1 MDIASLPVTSLK
13 GVGPKL
19 ADKLKRLGLQ
29 TVQDVL
35 FHLPL
40 RYQDRTRLLRIGGL
54 RPGMEA
60 AVEGEIE
67 LADVVY
73 RGRRSLICRVSDGS
87 GHLHLRFFYFNA
99 IQQQNLARGRRLRL
113 FGEVRFGPVGLEM
126 IHPEYEFI
134 DGAQAPPAEENLTP
148 VYPATTGV
156 HQLSL
161 RKLARQV
168 LEKHLEKIHEW
179 LPPAVLQELQLPTLT
194 EALALVHR
202 PPPHTPVE
210 LLAEGKHPAV
220 LRLSFEELLAHHL
233 SLRRLR
239 ARVQTEQAP
248 PVAGTGELMQRLLAR
263 LPFQLTRAQ
272 QRVLGEILH
281 DLQQSHPMQRLV
293 QGDVGSGKTIVAACA
308 GLGAIE
314 SGLQAAVMAP
324 TELLADQHLR
334 NFSGWLEPLG
344 LTVVGLS
351 GKLNGRARQD
361 ALEKIGSGRADI
373 IIGTQALF
381 QEGVEFADLG
391 LIVVDE
397 QHRFGV
403 HQRLALREKG
413 RVGARRPHQL
423 IMTATP
429 IPRTLAQSLYAD
441 LDVSVIDELPPGRK
455 PIETVAIPAARRADV
470 VSRIRDACT
479 AGRQAYWV
487 CPLIEE
493 SDNFVG
499 NEIGR
504 TSVRPAGARARDGAR
519 QTLELETATDTAQ
532 ALREALPD
540 LSIALIHGRMKP
552 LEKEKIMAAF
562 KRGEV
567 HLLVATT
574 VIEVGVD
581 VPNASLMVI
590 ENAER
595 LGLSQLHQLRGR
607 VGRGAAESHCVLLYQ
622 PPLSEM
628 ARARLAALR
637 ETSDG
642 FEIARRDLEMRGP
655 GEMLGTR
662 QAGMPQFH
670 IADLLRD
677 RALLA
682 RVQSVAELV
691 LKEYPE
697 RVEPIVRRWLGRAEE
712 YGNV

>member
-1 MDIASLPVTSLK
+1 MDIASLPVTALK

-19 ADKLKRLGLQ
+19 ADKLKRLGLHS
-29 TVQDVL
+29 VQDVL

-40 RYQDRTRLLRIGGL
+40 RYQDRTRVLPIGSL

-60 AVEGEIE
+60 VVEGEIE

-73 RGRRSLICRVSDGS
+73 RGRRSLICRVSDGT

-99 IQQQNLARGRRLRL
+99 AQQANLTRGRRLRL
-113 FGEVRFGPVGLEM
+113 FGEVRFGPAGLEM
-126 IHPEYEFI
+126 IHPEYEFT
-134 DGAQAPPAEENLTP
+134 DGAQAAKAEENLTP

-161 RKLARQV
+161 RKLARRA
-168 LEKHLEKIHEW
+168 LENHLDKIEEW
-179 LPPAVLQELQLPTLT
+179 LPPGVLQELRLPTLT
-194 EALALVHR
+194 EALSLVHQ

-210 LLAEGKHPAV
+210 LLAQGKHPAV
-220 LRLSFEELLAHHL
+220 VRLAFEELLAHHL
-233 SLRRLR
+233 RLKRLR
-239 ARVQTEQAP
+239 TRVQTENAP
-248 PVAGTGELMQRLLAR
+248 AVTGEGRLMSQLLAQ

-272 QRVLGEILH
+272 TRVLDEIQH
-281 DLQQSHPMQRLV
+281 DLRQGHPMQRLV

-308 GLGAIE
+308 SLGVIE
-314 SGLQAAVMAP
+314 SGLQVAVMAP

-344 LTVVGLS
+344 VSVIGLS
-351 GKLNGRARQD
+351 GKLNGRARQG
-361 ALEKIGSGRADI
+361 ALEKIGSGKAAI
-373 IIGTQALF
+373 AVGTQALF

-413 RVGARRPHQL
+413 RRGDRRPHQL

-455 PIETVAIPAARRADV
+455 PVETVAIPAARRAEI

-493 SDNFVG
+493 S
-499 NEIGR
+499 E
-504 TSVRPAGARARDGAR
+504 
-519 QTLELETATDTAQ
+519 TLELETATDTAQ
-532 ALREALPD
+532 ALHEALPE
-540 LSIALIHGRMKP
+540 LRIALIHGRMKP
-552 LEKEKIMAAF
+552 AEKEKIMAAF
-562 KRGEV
+562 KRGDI

-581 VPNASLMVI
+581 VPNASLMII

-607 VGRGAAESHCVLLYQ
+607 IGRGSAESHCVLLYQ

-677 RALLA
+677 RALLP
-682 RVQSVAELV
+682 RVQLVAELL
-691 LKEYPE
+691 LKEHAD
-697 RVEPIVRRWLGRAEE
+697 RVDPIVRRWLGGAET
-712 YGNV
+712 YGHV

>member
-1 MDIASLPVTSLK
+1 MDIASLPVTRLK

-19 ADKLKRLGLQ
+19 AEKLKRLGLH

-40 RYQDRTRLLRIGGL
+40 RYQDRTRVLPMGGL

-60 AVEGEIE
+60 VVEGEIE
-67 LADVVY
+67 LADVVF
-73 RGRRSLICRVSDGS
+73 RGRRSLICRVSDGT
-87 GHLHLRFFYFNA
+87 GHLHLRFFYFSA
-99 IQQQNLARGRRLRL
+99 AQQANLTRGRRLRL
-113 FGEVRFGPVGLEM
+113 FGEVRFGPAGLEM
-126 IHPEYEFI
+126 VHPEYEFI
-134 DGAQAPPAEENLTP
+134 DGVYAAKAEKNLTP

-161 RKLARQV
+161 RKLARQA
-168 LEKHLEKIHEW
+168 LEKYLEKIEER
-179 LPPAVLQELQLPTLT
+179 LPPAVLQELRLPTLI
-194 EALALVHR
+194 EALALVHQ

-220 LRLSFEELLAHHL
+220 MRLSFEELLAHHL
-233 SLRRLR
+233 SLKRLR
-239 ARVQTEQAP
+239 ARVQTESAP
-248 PVAGTGELMQRLLAR
+248 AITGAGKLIPQLLAR

-272 QRVLGEILH
+272 QRVLDEILT
-281 DLQQSHPMQRLV
+281 DLRKAHPMQRLV

-308 GLGAIE
+308 SLAAIE
-314 SGLQAAVMAP
+314 SGLQVAVMAP

-344 LTVVGLS
+344 VSVVGLS
-351 GKLNGRARQD
+351 GKLNGRARQG
-361 ALEKIGSGRADI
+361 ALEKIGSGTAAVAV
-373 IIGTQALF
+373 GTQALF
-381 QEGVEFADLG
+381 QEDVEFADLG
-391 LIVVDE
+391 LIIVDE

-413 RVGARRPHQL
+413 RRGDRRPHQL

-455 PIETVAIPAARRADV
+455 PVETVAIPAARRADV
-470 VSRIRDACT
+470 VSRIHDACT

-493 SDNFVG
+493 S
-499 NEIGR
+499 E
-504 TSVRPAGARARDGAR
+504 
-519 QTLELETATDTAQ
+519 TLELETATDTAQ
-532 ALREALPD
+532 ALHEALPE
-540 LSIALIHGRMKP
+540 LKVALIHGRMKP
-552 LEKEKIMAAF
+552 PEKEKIMAAF
-562 KRGEV
+562 KRGDIN
-567 HLLVATT
+567 LLVATT

-607 VGRGAAESHCVLLYQ
+607 IGRGQAESHCVLLYQ
-622 PPLSEM
+622 APLSEM

-655 GEMLGTR
+655 GEVLGTR

-677 RALLA
+677 HALLP
-682 RVQSVAELV
+682 RVQQLADLL

-697 RVEPIVRRWLGRAEE
+697 SVDPIVRRWLSGAET

>member
-1 MDIASLPVTSLK
+1 MDISTLPVTVLK

-19 ADKLKRLGLQ
+19 ADKLKRLGLH

-40 RYQDRTRLLRIGGL
+40 RYQDRTRLLPLGSL

-60 AVEGEIE
+60 AAVGEIE

-73 RGRRSLICRVSDGS
+73 RGRRSLILRVSDGT

-99 IQQQNLARGRRLRL
+99 AQQANLTRGRRLRL
-113 FGEVRFGPVGLEM
+113 FGEVRFGPAGLEM
-126 IHPEYEFI
+126 IHPEYEFT
-134 DGAQAPPAEENLTP
+134 DGAQTAKAEENLTP

-161 RKLARQV
+161 RKLARQA
-168 LEKHLEKIHEW
+168 LERHLDKIEEW
-179 LPPAVLQELQLPTLT
+179 LPPAVLRELQLPTLT
-194 EALALVHR
+194 EALALVHQ
-202 PPPHTPVE
+202 PPPHTPVA
-210 LLAEGKHPAV
+210 LLAEGTHPAV
-220 LRLSFEELLAHHL
+220 RRLSFEELLAHHL
-233 SLRRLR
+233 SLKRLR

-248 PVAGTGELMQRLLAR
+248 PLAGTGGLMKQLLAQ

-272 QRVLGEILH
+272 QRVLDEIRH
-281 DLQQSHPMQRLV
+281 DLQQRHPMQRLV

-308 GLGAIE
+308 CLCAIE

-334 NFSGWLEPLG
+334 NFSAWLEPLG
-344 LTVVGLS
+344 ISVVGLS
-351 GKLNGRARQD
+351 GKLNGRARQG
-361 ALEKIGSGRADI
+361 ALEKIGSGQAAI
-373 IIGTQALF
+373 AVGTQALF

-413 RVGARRPHQL
+413 RRGERRPHQL

-455 PIETVAIPAARRADV
+455 PVETVAIPAARRADV
-470 VSRIRDACT
+470 VSRIREACT

-487 CPLIEE
+487 CPLVEE
-493 SDNFVG
+493 S
-499 NEIGR
+499 E
-504 TSVRPAGARARDGAR
+504 
-519 QTLELETATDTAQ
+519 TLELETATDTAE

-540 LSIALIHGRMKP
+540 LHIALIHGRMKP
-552 LEKEKIMAAF
+552 LEKEKIMASF
-562 KRGEV
+562 KRGDV

-581 VPNASLMVI
+581 VPNASLLVI

-607 VGRGAAESHCVLLYQ
+607 VGRGGAASHCVLLYQ

-628 ARARLAALR
+628 ARARLAVLR

-642 FEIARRDLEMRGP
+642 FEIARRDLELRGP
-655 GEMLGTR
+655 GELLGTR

-677 RALLA
+677 RVLLPS
-682 RVQSVAELV
+682 VQRVAEL
-691 LKEYPE
+691 LLRDYP
-697 RVEPIVRRWLGRAEE
+697 RHVGPIVRRWLGASEQLA
-712 YGNV
+712 GV

>member
-1 MDIASLPVTSLK
+1 
-13 GVGPKL
+13 
-19 ADKLKRLGLQ
+19 
-29 TVQDVL
+29 
-35 FHLPL
+35 
-40 RYQDRTRLLRIGGL
+40 
-54 RPGMEA
+54 
-60 AVEGEIE
+60 
-67 LADVVY
+67 
-73 RGRRSLICRVSDGS
+73 
-87 GHLHLRFFYFNA
+87 
-99 IQQQNLARGRRLRL
+99 
-113 FGEVRFGPVGLEM
+113 
-126 IHPEYEFI
+126 
-134 DGAQAPPAEENLTP
+134 
-148 VYPATTGV
+148 
-156 HQLSL
+156 
-161 RKLARQV
+161 
-168 LEKHLEKIHEW
+168 
-179 LPPAVLQELQLPTLT
+179 
-194 EALALVHR
+194 
-202 PPPHTPVE
+202 VE

-248 PVAGTGELMQRLLAR
+248 PVAGTGELMQGLLAR

-308 GLGAIE
+308 GLGVVE
-314 SGLQAAVMAP
+314 SGLQVAVMAP

-351 GKLNGRARQD
+351 GKLNSRARQD

-373 IIGTQALF
+373 IVGTQALF

-413 RVGARRPHQL
+413 RVGLRRPHQL

-455 PIETVAIPAARRADV
+455 PIETVALPSARRADV

-493 SDNFVG
+493 S
-499 NEIGR
+499 E
-504 TSVRPAGARARDGAR
+504 
-519 QTLELETATDTAQ
+519 TLELETATDTAQ

-607 VGRGAAESHCVLLYQ
+607 VGRGSAESHCVLLYQ

-682 RVQSVAELV
+682 RVQSVAEQV
-691 LKEYPE
+691 LSEYPE
-697 RVEPIVRRWLGRAEE
+697 RVDPIVRRWLGRAED
-712 YGNV
+712 YGRV

>member
-1 MDIASLPVTSLK
+1 MDIASLSVTALK

-19 ADKLKRLGLQ
+19 AEKLKRLGLH

-40 RYQDRTRLLRIGGL
+40 RYQDRTRVLPMGGL

-60 AVEGEIE
+60 VVEGEIE
-67 LADVVY
+67 LADVVF
-73 RGRRSLICRVSDGS
+73 RGRRSLICRVSDGT
-87 GHLHLRFFYFNA
+87 GHLHLRFFYFSA
-99 IQQQNLARGRRLRL
+99 AQQANLTRGRRLRL
-113 FGEVRFGPVGLEM
+113 FGEVRFGPAGLEM
-126 IHPEYEFI
+126 VHPEYEFI
-134 DGAQAPPAEENLTP
+134 DGVYAAKVEENLTP

-161 RKLARQV
+161 RKLARQA
-168 LEKHLEKIHEW
+168 LEKYLDKIEER
-179 LPPAVLQELQLPTLT
+179 LPPAVLQELRLPTLT
-194 EALALVHR
+194 EALALVHQ

-210 LLAEGKHPAV
+210 LLAQGKHPAV
-220 LRLSFEELLAHHL
+220 LRLAFEELLAHHL
-233 SLRRLR
+233 SLKRLR
-239 ARVQTEQAP
+239 ARVQTESAP
-248 PVAGTGELMQRLLAR
+248 AMSGAGKLMPQLLAR

-272 QRVLGEILH
+272 QRVLDEILT
-281 DLQQSHPMQRLV
+281 DLRNAHPMQRLV
-293 QGDVGSGKTIVAACA
+293 QGDVGSGKTVVAACA
-308 GLGAIE
+308 SLAAIE
-314 SGLQAAVMAP
+314 SGLQVAVMAP

-334 NFSGWLEPLG
+334 NFSAWLEPLG
-344 LTVVGLS
+344 VSVVGLS
-351 GKLNGRARQD
+351 GKLNGRARQG
-361 ALEKIGSGRADI
+361 ALEKIGSGQAAI
-373 IIGTQALF
+373 AVGTQALF
-381 QEGVEFADLG
+381 QEDVEFADLG
-391 LIVVDE
+391 LIIVDE

-413 RVGARRPHQL
+413 RRGDRRPHQL

-455 PIETVAIPAARRADV
+455 PVETVALPAARRADV
-470 VSRIRDACT
+470 VSRIHDACN

-493 SDNFVG
+493 S
-499 NEIGR
+499 E
-504 TSVRPAGARARDGAR
+504 
-519 QTLELETATDTAQ
+519 TLELETATDTAQ
-532 ALREALPD
+532 ALHEALPE
-540 LSIALIHGRMKP
+540 LKVALIHGRMKP

-562 KRGEV
+562 KRGDIN
-567 HLLVATT
+567 LLVATT

-581 VPNASLMVI
+581 VPNASLMII

-607 VGRGAAESHCVLLYQ
+607 IGRGQAESHCVLLYQ
-622 PPLSEM
+622 APLSEM
-628 ARARLAALR
+628 ARARLAAVR

-655 GEMLGTR
+655 GEVLGTR

-677 RALLA
+677 RALLP
-682 RVQSVAELV
+682 RVQQLADLL
-691 LKEYPE
+691 LKEYPGS
-697 RVEPIVRRWLGRAEE
+697 VDPIVRRWLSGAET

>member
-1 MDIASLPVTSLK
+1 MDISTLPVTTLK

-19 ADKLKRLGLQ
+19 AEKLKRLGLH

-40 RYQDRTRLLRIGGL
+40 RYQDRTRVLPMGSL

-60 AVEGEIE
+60 VVEGEIE
-67 LADVVY
+67 LADVVF
-73 RGRRSLICRVSDGS
+73 RGRRSLICRVSDGT
-87 GHLHLRFFYFNA
+87 GHLHLRFFYFSA
-99 IQQQNLARGRRLRL
+99 AQQANLTRGRRLRL
-113 FGEVRFGPVGLEM
+113 FGEVRFGPAGLEM
-126 IHPEYEFI
+126 IHPEYEFT
-134 DGAQAPPAEENLTP
+134 DGAQPARAEENLTP

-161 RKLARQV
+161 RKLARQA
-168 LEKHLEKIHEW
+168 LEKYLEKIEEL
-179 LPPAVLQELQLPTLT
+179 LPPAVLQELRLPTLT
-194 EALALVHR
+194 EALALVHQ

-210 LLAEGKHPAV
+210 LLAQGKHPAV
-220 LRLSFEELLAHHL
+220 LRLAFEELLAHHL
-233 SLRRLR
+233 SLKRLR
-239 ARVQTEQAP
+239 TRVQTESAP
-248 PVAGTGELMQRLLAR
+248 AMSGAGKLMQQLLAQ

-272 QRVLGEILH
+272 QRVLDEILT
-281 DLQQSHPMQRLV
+281 DLRKTHPMQRLV

-308 GLGAIE
+308 SLGAIE
-314 SGLQAAVMAP
+314 SGLQVAVMAP

-344 LTVVGLS
+344 VSVVGLS
-351 GKLNGRARQD
+351 GKLNGRARQG
-361 ALEKIGSGRADI
+361 ALEKIGSGQAAI
-373 IIGTQALF
+373 AVGTQALF
-381 QEGVEFADLG
+381 QEDVEFADLG
-391 LIVVDE
+391 LIIVDE

-413 RVGARRPHQL
+413 RRGDRRPHQL

-455 PIETVAIPAARRADV
+455 PVETVAIPAARRADV
-470 VSRIRDACT
+470 VSRIHDACT

-493 SDNFVG
+493 S
-499 NEIGR
+499 E
-504 TSVRPAGARARDGAR
+504 
-519 QTLELETATDTAQ
+519 TLELETATDTAQ
-532 ALREALPD
+532 ALHEALPE
-540 LSIALIHGRMKP
+540 LKVALIHGRMKP

-562 KRGEV
+562 KRGDIN
-567 HLLVATT
+567 LLVATT

-607 VGRGAAESHCVLLYQ
+607 IGRGQAESHCVLLYQ
-622 PPLSEM
+622 APLSEM

-655 GEMLGTR
+655 GEVLGTR

-677 RALLA
+677 HALLP
-682 RVQSVAELV
+682 RVQQWADLL
-691 LKEYPE
+691 LKEHPE
-697 RVEPIVRRWLGRAEE
+697 SVDPIVRRWISGAET

>member
-1 MDIASLPVTSLK
+1 MDIASLPITSLK

-19 ADKLKRLGLQ
+19 ADKLRRLNLY

-40 RYQDRTRLLRIGGL
+40 RYQDRTRLRPLGSL
-54 RPGMEA
+54 RPGMETA
-60 AVEGEIE
+60 AEGEIE

-73 RGRRSLICRVSDGS
+73 RGRRSLICRISDGT
-87 GHLHLRFFYFNA
+87 GHLHLRFFYFSA
-99 IQQQNLARGRRLRL
+99 AQQQNLARGRRLRL
-113 FGEVRFGPVGLEM
+113 FGEVRFGPAGLEM
-126 IHPEYEFI
+126 IHPEYEFT
-134 DGAQAPPAEENLTP
+134 DGAQAPQAEENLTP

-161 RKLARQV
+161 RKIARQA
-168 LEKHLEKIHEW
+168 LEMHLDKIQEW
-179 LPPAVLQELQLPTLT
+179 LPPAVLQELKLPTLT
-194 EALALVHR
+194 EALALVHQ
-202 PPPHTPVE
+202 PPPRTPVE
-210 LLAEGKHPAV
+210 LLADGKHPAV
-220 LRLSFEELLAHHL
+220 VRLSFEELLAHHL
-233 SLRRLR
+233 SLKQLR

-248 PVAGTGELMQRLLAR
+248 AITGTGKLINRLLAG
-263 LPFQLTRAQ
+263 LPFSLTPAQ
-272 QRVLGEILH
+272 QRVLDEILH
-281 DLQQSHPMQRLV
+281 DLRLKHPMQRLV
-293 QGDVGSGKTIVAACA
+293 QGDVGSGKTVVAACA

-314 SGLQAAVMAP
+314 SGLQVAVMAP

-344 LTVVGLS
+344 ISVVGLS
-351 GKLNGRARQD
+351 GKLNGRARQH
-361 ALEKIGSGRADI
+361 ALENIGSGKAAI
-373 IIGTQALF
+373 VVGTQALF

-413 RVGARRPHQL
+413 RRGEHRPHQL

-455 PIETVAIPAARRADV
+455 PVETVALPSARRADV
-470 VSRIRDACT
+470 VSRIREACA
-479 AGRQAYWV
+479 AGRQVYWV

-493 SDNFVG
+493 S
-499 NEIGR
+499 E
-504 TSVRPAGARARDGAR
+504 
-519 QTLELETATDTAQ
+519 TLELETATDTEQ

-540 LSIALIHGRMKP
+540 LRIALIHGRLKP
-552 LEKEKIMAAF
+552 AEKEKIMAAF

-567 HLLVATT
+567 QLLVATT

-581 VPNASLMVI
+581 VPNASLMVV

-607 VGRGAAESHCVLLYQ
+607 IGRGSAESHCVLLYQ

-628 ARARLAALR
+628 ARARLAAMR

-677 RALLA
+677 RTLLP
-682 RVQSVAELV
+682 RVQSVAEQV
-691 LKEYPE
+691 LKQYPD
-697 RVEPIVRRWLGRAEE
+697 RVEPIVRRWLGSAGE
-712 YGNV
+712 YGRV

>member
-1 MDIASLPVTSLK
+1 MDIASLPVTRLK

-19 ADKLKRLGLQ
+19 AEKLKRLGLH

-40 RYQDRTRLLRIGGL
+40 RYQDRTRVLPMGGL
-54 RPGMEA
+54 RPGMETV
-60 AVEGEIE
+60 VEGEIE
-67 LADVVY
+67 LADVVF
-73 RGRRSLICRVSDGS
+73 RGRRSLICRVSDGT
-87 GHLHLRFFYFNA
+87 GHLHLRFFYFSA
-99 IQQQNLARGRRLRL
+99 AQQANLTRGRRLRL
-113 FGEVRFGPVGLEM
+113 FGEVRFGPAGLEM
-126 IHPEYEFI
+126 IHPEYEFT
-134 DGAQAPPAEENLTP
+134 DGAQPAKAEQNLTP

-161 RKLARQV
+161 RKLARQA
-168 LEKHLEKIHEW
+168 LEKYLEKIEEQ
-179 LPPAVLQELQLPTLT
+179 LPPAVLQELRLPTLI
-194 EALALVHR
+194 EALALVHQ

-210 LLAEGKHPAV
+210 LLAQGKHPAV
-220 LRLSFEELLAHHL
+220 LRLAFEELLAHHL
-233 SLRRLR
+233 SLKRLR
-239 ARVQTEQAP
+239 ARVQTESAP
-248 PVAGTGELMQRLLAR
+248 AMSGAGKLIPQLLAR

-272 QRVLGEILH
+272 QRVLDEILT
-281 DLQQSHPMQRLV
+281 DLRKVHPMQRLV
-293 QGDVGSGKTIVAACA
+293 QGDVGSGKTVVAACA
-308 GLGAIE
+308 GLAAVE
-314 SGLQAAVMAP
+314 SGLQVAVMAP

-344 LTVVGLS
+344 VVVAGLS
-351 GKLNGRARQD
+351 GKLNGRARQG
-361 ALEKIGSGRADI
+361 ALEKIGSGQAAI
-373 IIGTQALF
+373 AVGTQALF
-381 QEGVEFADLG
+381 QEDVEFADLG
-391 LIVVDE
+391 LIIVDE

-413 RVGARRPHQL
+413 RRGDRRPHQL

-455 PIETVAIPAARRADV
+455 PVETVALPAARRADV

-493 SDNFVG
+493 S
-499 NEIGR
+499 E
-504 TSVRPAGARARDGAR
+504 
-519 QTLELETATDTAQ
+519 TLELETATDTAQ
-532 ALREALPD
+532 ALHEALPG
-540 LSIALIHGRMKP
+540 LKVALIHGRMKP

-562 KRGEV
+562 KRGDIN
-567 HLLVATT
+567 LLVATT

-581 VPNASLMVI
+581 VPNASLMII

-607 VGRGAAESHCVLLYQ
+607 IGRGQAESHCVLLYQ
-622 PPLSEM
+622 APLSEM
-628 ARARLAALR
+628 ARARLAAVR

-655 GEMLGTR
+655 GEVLGTR

-677 RALLA
+677 HELLP
-682 RVQSVAELV
+682 RVQQLADLL
-691 LKEYPE
+691 LKEYPGS
-697 RVEPIVRRWLGRAEE
+697 VDPIVRRWLSGAET

>member
-1 MDIASLPVTSLK
+1 MDIASLPVTALK

-19 ADKLKRLGLQ
+19 ADKLKRLNLH

-40 RYQDRTRLLRIGGL
+40 RYQDRTRLMRIGSL
-54 RPGMEA
+54 RPGREA
-60 AVEGEIE
+60 VVEGEIE
-67 LADVVY
+67 LADVVF
-73 RGRRSLICRVSDGS
+73 RGRRSLICRVSDGT

-113 FGEVRFGPVGLEM
+113 FGQVRFGPVGIEM
-126 IHPEYEFI
+126 IHPEYEFT
-134 DGAQAPPAEENLTP
+134 DGAEVPKAEENLTP
-148 VYPATTGV
+148 VYPSTTGV

-161 RKLARQV
+161 RKIARQA
-168 LEKHLEKIHEW
+168 LEKHLDKIHEW
-179 LPPAVLQELQLPTLT
+179 LPPAVLQELKLPTLT
-194 EALALVHR
+194 EALALVHQ

-210 LLAEGKHPAV
+210 LLTEGKHPAV

-233 SLRRLR
+233 SLKRLR
-239 ARVQTEQAP
+239 AQVQTEQAP
-248 PVAGTGELMQRLLAR
+248 AITSAGELIKQLLGG
-263 LPFQLTRAQ
+263 LPFRLTSAQ
-272 QRVLGEILH
+272 QRVLAEILH
-281 DLQQSHPMQRLV
+281 DLRQKHPMQRLV

-308 GLGAIE
+308 SLGAIE
-314 SGLQAAVMAP
+314 SGLQVAVMAP

-344 LTVVGLS
+344 VSVVGLS

-361 ALEKIGSGRADI
+361 VLEKIGAGRAAI
-373 IIGTQALF
+373 AVGTQALF

-413 RVGARRPHQL
+413 SKGSRRPHQL

-441 LDVSVIDELPPGRK
+441 LDVSVIDELPPGRQ
-455 PIETVAIPAARRADV
+455 PVETVAIPSARRADV
-470 VSRIRDACT
+470 VSRIRDACA

-493 SDNFVG
+493 S
-499 NEIGR
+499 E
-504 TSVRPAGARARDGAR
+504 
-519 QTLELETATDTAQ
+519 TLELETATDTAE

-540 LSIALIHGRMKP
+540 LRLALIHGRLKP

-567 HLLVATT
+567 QLLVATT

-607 VGRGAAESHCVLLYQ
+607 IGRGTAESHCVLLYQ

-628 ARARLAALR
+628 ARARLAAMR

-677 RALLA
+677 RALLP
-682 RVQSVAELV
+682 RVQRVADQILQ
-691 LKEYPE
+691 EYPE
-697 RVEPIVRRWLGRAEE
+697 RADPIVRRWLGSMEDYAR
-712 YGNV
+712 V

>member
-1 MDIASLPVTSLK
+1 MDIASLPVTALK

-19 ADKLKRLGLQ
+19 AEKLKRLGLH

-40 RYQDRTRLLRIGGL
+40 RYQDRTHLLPMGSL
-54 RPGMEA
+54 RPGVEA
-60 AVEGEIE
+60 VVEGEVE
-67 LADVVY
+67 LADVVF
-73 RGRRSLICRVSDGS
+73 RGRRSLVCRLSDGT
-87 GHLHLRFFYFNA
+87 GHLHLRFFYFNSA
-99 IQQQNLARGRRLRL
+99 QQANFTRGRRLRL
-113 FGEVRFGPVGLEM
+113 FGEVRFGPAGLEM
-126 IHPEYEFI
+126 IHPEYEFT
-134 DGAQAPPAEENLTP
+134 DGVQSTMAEKNLTP

-161 RKLARQV
+161 RKLARQA
-168 LEKHLEKIHEW
+168 LEKYLEKIEER
-179 LPPAVLQELQLPTLT
+179 LPPTMLHEMQLPTLT
-194 EALALVHR
+194 EALALVHQ
-202 PPPHTPVE
+202 PPPQTPVE
-210 LLAEGKHPAV
+210 SLTQGRHPAV
-220 LRLSFEELLAHHL
+220 RRLAFDELLAHHL
-233 SLRRLR
+233 SLKRLHAQLR
-239 ARVQTEQAP
+239 TENAP
-248 PVAGTGELMQRLLAR
+248 AITGSGKLMQRLLAQ
-263 LPFQLTRAQ
+263 LPFQLTQAQ
-272 QRVLGEILH
+272 ERVLDEILH
-281 DLQQSHPMQRLV
+281 DLHQGQPMQRLV

-308 GLGAIE
+308 SLGAVE
-314 SGLQAAVMAP
+314 SGLQVAVMAP

-334 NFSGWLEPLG
+334 NFSGWLAPLG
-344 LTVVGLS
+344 ISVIGIS
-351 GKLNGRARQD
+351 GKLAGRSRQD
-361 ALEKIGSGRADI
+361 ALEKVGSGKAAI
-373 IIGTQALF
+373 AVGTQALF

-391 LIVVDE
+391 LIIVDE

-413 RVGARRPHQL
+413 RRGNRRPHQL

-455 PIETVAIPAARRADV
+455 PVETVVLPAARRADV
-470 VSRIRDACT
+470 VRRIRDACT

-493 SDNFVG
+493 S
-499 NEIGR
+499 E
-504 TSVRPAGARARDGAR
+504 A
-519 QTLELETATDTAQ
+519 LELQTATDTAQ
-532 ALREALPD
+532 ALREALPE
-540 LSIALIHGRMKP
+540 LRIALVHGRMKP
-552 LEKEKIMAAF
+552 PEKERVMAAF
-562 KRGEV
+562 KRGDID
-567 HLLVATT
+567 LLVATT

-581 VPNASLMVI
+581 VPNASLMI
-590 ENAER
+590 FENAER

-607 VGRGAAESHCVLLYQ
+607 IGRGQAESHCVLLYQ

-628 ARARLAALR
+628 ARARLAAMR

-642 FEIARRDLEMRGP
+642 FEIAQRDLEMRGP

-677 RALLA
+677 RALLP
-682 RVQSVAELV
+682 RVQQVAELL

-697 RVEPIVRRWLGRAEE
+697 RVDPIVRRWIGGAAT

>member
-1 MDIASLPVTSLK
+1 MDIASLPVTALK

-19 ADKLKRLGLQ
+19 ADKLKRLGLY

-40 RYQDRTRLLRIGGL
+40 RYQDRTRLLPIGSL

-60 AVEGEIE
+60 VVEGEIE
-67 LADVVY
+67 LANVVF
-73 RGRRSLICRVSDGS
+73 RGRRSLICRVSDGT

-113 FGEVRFGPVGLEM
+113 FGEVRFGPGGLEM
-126 IHPEYEFI
+126 IHPEYEFT
-134 DGAQAPPAEENLTP
+134 DGAQPAKPEENLTP

-161 RKLARQV
+161 RKIARQA
-168 LEKHLEKIHEW
+168 LENHLEKIHEW
-179 LPPAVLQELQLPTLT
+179 LPSAVLQELKLPTLT
-194 EALALVHR
+194 EALALVHQ
-202 PPPHTPVE
+202 PPPHTPVK

-233 SLRRLR
+233 SLKRLR
-239 ARVQTEQAP
+239 ARVQTEAAP
-248 PVAGTGELMQRLLAR
+248 PIAGDGGLMRQLLAR

-272 QRVLGEILH
+272 QRVIEEILQ
-281 DLQQSHPMQRLV
+281 DLRQQHPMQRLV

-308 GLGAIE
+308 SLGALE
-314 SGLQAAVMAP
+314 SGLQVAVMAP
-324 TELLADQHLR
+324 TELLADQHLK

-344 LTVVGLS
+344 ISVVGLS

-361 ALEKIGSGRADI
+361 VLEKIGSGRAAI
-373 IIGTQALF
+373 AVGTQALF

-413 RVGARRPHQL
+413 RVGLRRPHQL

-455 PIETVAIPAARRADV
+455 PIETVALPAARRADV
-470 VSRIRDACT
+470 VSRVRDACS
-479 AGRQAYWV
+479 ASRQVYWV

-493 SDNFVG
+493 A
-499 NEIGR
+499 EM
-504 TSVRPAGARARDGAR
+504 
-519 QTLELETATDTAQ
+519 LELETATDTAQ

-567 HLLVATT
+567 QLLVATT

-581 VPNASLMVI
+581 VPNATLMVI

-607 VGRGAAESHCVLLYQ
+607 IGRGSVESHCVLLYQ
-622 PPLSEM
+622 APLSEM
-628 ARARLAALR
+628 ARARLAAMR

-655 GEMLGTR
+655 GELLGTR

-677 RALLA
+677 RALLE
-682 RVQSVAELV
+682 RVQSVAERV

-697 RVEPIVRRWLGRAEE
+697 CVEPIVRRWLGSAEE
-712 YGNV
+712 YGRV

>member
-1 MDIASLPVTSLK
+1 MDIASLPVTALK

-19 ADKLKRLGLQ
+19 ADKLRRLNLH

-40 RYQDRTRLLRIGGL
+40 RYQDRTRLMRIGSL
-54 RPGMEA
+54 RPGREA
-60 AVEGEIE
+60 VVEGEIE
-67 LADVVY
+67 LADVIY
-73 RGRRSLICRVSDGS
+73 RGRRSLICRVSDGT

-113 FGEVRFGPVGLEM
+113 YGSVRFGPVGLEM
-126 IHPEYEFI
+126 IHPEYEFTN
-134 DGAQAPPAEENLTP
+134 GAQPAPAEENLTP
-148 VYPATTGV
+148 VYPSTTGV

-161 RKLARQV
+161 RKIARQA
-168 LEKHLEKIHEW
+168 LDKHLDKIHEW
-179 LPPAVLQELQLPTLT
+179 LPPAVLQELKLPTLT
-194 EALALVHR
+194 EALSLVHQ

-210 LLAEGKHPAV
+210 LLVEGKHPTV
-220 LRLSFEELLAHHL
+220 LRLAFEELLAHHL
-233 SLRRLR
+233 SLKRLR
-239 ARVQTEQAP
+239 AQVQKDQAP
-248 PVAGTGELMQRLLAR
+248 VITGAGKLIQQLLTG
-263 LPFQLTRAQ
+263 LPFHLTLAQ
-272 QRVLGEILH
+272 ERVLDEILH
-281 DLQQSHPMQRLV
+281 DLRQQHPMQRLV
-293 QGDVGSGKTIVAACA
+293 QGDVGSGKTIVAALA
-308 GLGAIE
+308 SLGVIE
-314 SGLQAAVMAP
+314 SGLQVAVMAP
-324 TELLADQHLR
+324 TELLADQHLK
-334 NFSGWLEPLG
+334 NFSGWLAPLG
-344 LTVVGLS
+344 VSVVGLS

-361 ALEKIGSGRADI
+361 VLEQIGSGKAAI
-373 IIGTQALF
+373 AVGTQALF

-413 RVGARRPHQL
+413 RRGERRPHQL

-441 LDVSVIDELPPGRK
+441 LDVSVIDELPPGRQ
-455 PIETVAIPAARRADV
+455 PVETVAIPSARRADV
-470 VSRIRDACT
+470 VSRIREACT
-479 AGRQAYWV
+479 AGRQVYWV

-493 SDNFVG
+493 S
-499 NEIGR
+499 E
-504 TSVRPAGARARDGAR
+504 
-519 QTLELETATDTAQ
+519 TLELETATDTAQ
-532 ALREALPD
+532 SLREALPD
-540 LSIALIHGRMKP
+540 LSIALIHGRLKP
-552 LEKEKIMAAF
+552 AEKEKIMAAF
-562 KRGEV
+562 KHREAQ
-567 HLLVATT
+567 LLVATT

-607 VGRGAAESHCVLLYQ
+607 IGRGTAESHCVLLYQ

-628 ARARLAALR
+628 ARARLAAMR

-677 RALLA
+677 RALLE
-682 RVQSVAELV
+682 RVQSVAGLV

-697 RVEPIVRRWLGRAEE
+697 RVEPIVRRWLGSTEE
-712 YGNV
+712 YGRV

>member
-1 MDIASLPVTSLK
+1 MPVTALK

-19 ADKLKRLGLQ
+19 ADKLKRLGLH

-40 RYQDRTRLLRIGGL
+40 RYQDRTRLLPIGSL
-54 RPGMEA
+54 RPGMET

-73 RGRRSLICRVSDGS
+73 RGRRSLICRVSDGT
-87 GHLHLRFFYFNA
+87 GHLHLRFFYFSA
-99 IQQQNLARGRRLRL
+99 AQQANLARGRRLRL
-113 FGEVRFGPVGLEM
+113 FGEVRFGPVGIEM
-126 IHPEYEFI
+126 IHPEYEFT
-134 DGAQAPPAEENLTP
+134 DGTQVSKAEENLTP

-161 RKLARQV
+161 RKIARQA

-194 EALALVHR
+194 EALALVHQ

-233 SLRRLR
+233 SLKRLR

-248 PVAGTGELMQRLLAR
+248 PIAGTGKLMPQLLAQ

-272 QRVLGEILH
+272 QRVLDEILH
-281 DLQQSHPMQRLV
+281 DLRQNHPMQRLV

-308 GLGAIE
+308 SLGAIE
-314 SGLQAAVMAP
+314 SGLQVAVMAP

-344 LTVVGLS
+344 ITVTGLS

-361 ALEKIGSGRADI
+361 ALEKIGSGQAAI
-373 IIGTQALF
+373 AIGTQALF

-391 LIVVDE
+391 LMVVDE

-413 RVGARRPHQL
+413 RRGERRPHQL

-455 PIETVAIPAARRADV
+455 PVETVAIPAARRADV
-470 VSRIRDACT
+470 VSRIRDACA

-493 SDNFVG
+493 S
-499 NEIGR
+499 E
-504 TSVRPAGARARDGAR
+504 
-519 QTLELETATDTAQ
+519 TLELETATDTAQ

-540 LSIALIHGRMKP
+540 LRIALIHGRMKP

-562 KRGEV
+562 KRGDV

-581 VPNASLMVI
+581 VPNASLMVV

-607 VGRGAAESHCVLLYQ
+607 IGRGSAESHCVLLYQ

-682 RVQSVAELV
+682 RVQQIAELL
-691 LKEYPE
+691 LKDYPE
-697 RVEPIVRRWLGRAEE
+697 RVDPIVRRWLGGAEH
-712 YGNV
+712 YGKV

>member
-1 MDIASLPVTSLK
+1 

-40 RYQDRTRLLRIGGL
+40 RYQDRTRLLPIGSL

-67 LADVVY
+67 LADVVF
-73 RGRRSLICRVSDGS
+73 RGRRSLICRVSDGT

-126 IHPEYEFI
+126 IHPEYEFT
-134 DGAQAPPAEENLTP
+134 DGAQPTKAEENLTP

-161 RKLARQV
+161 RKLARQA
-168 LEKHLEKIHEW
+168 LEQYLEKIEER

-194 EALALVHR
+194 QALALVHQ

-233 SLRRLR
+233 SLKRLR
-239 ARVQTEQAP
+239 ARMQTEQAP
-248 PVAGTGELMQRLLAR
+248 PIVGTGELMKQLLTR

-272 QRVLGEILH
+272 QRVLDEILH
-281 DLQQSHPMQRLV
+281 DLRQGHPMQRLV

-308 GLGAIE
+308 SLGAIE
-314 SGLQAAVMAP
+314 SGLQVAVMAP

-344 LTVVGLS
+344 VSVVGLS
-351 GKLNGRARQD
+351 GKLNGRARQG
-361 ALEKIGSGRADI
+361 ALEKIGSGRAAI
-373 IIGTQALF
+373 AIGTQALF

-413 RVGARRPHQL
+413 RRGERRPHQL

-455 PIETVAIPAARRADV
+455 PVETVAIPSARRADV
-470 VSRIRDACT
+470 VSRIRDACS

-493 SDNFVG
+493 S
-499 NEIGR
+499 E
-504 TSVRPAGARARDGAR
+504 
-519 QTLELETATDTAQ
+519 TLELETATDTAE
-532 ALREALPD
+532 ALREALPE
-540 LSIALIHGRMKP
+540 LRIALIHGRMKP
-552 LEKEKIMAAF
+552 PEKEKIMASF
-562 KRGEV
+562 KRGDV

-607 VGRGAAESHCVLLYQ
+607 IGRGAVESHCVLLYQ

-628 ARARLAALR
+628 ARARLAAVR

-677 RALLA
+677 RALLP
-682 RVQSVAELV
+682 RVQSVAEQV
-691 LKEYPE
+691 LQEYPE
-697 RVEPIVRRWLGRAEE
+697 RVDPIVRRWLGRAEE
-712 YGNV
+712 YGSV

>member
-1 MDIASLPVTSLK
+1 MDIASLPVTRLK

-19 ADKLKRLGLQ
+19 AEKLKRLGLH

-40 RYQDRTRLLRIGGL
+40 RYQDRTRVLPMGGL

-60 AVEGEIE
+60 VVEGEIE
-67 LADVVY
+67 LADVVF
-73 RGRRSLICRVSDGS
+73 RGRRSLICRVSDGT
-87 GHLHLRFFYFNA
+87 GHLHLRFFYFSA
-99 IQQQNLARGRRLRL
+99 AQQANLTRGRRLRL
-113 FGEVRFGPVGLEM
+113 FGEVRFGPAGLEM
-126 IHPEYEFI
+126 IHPEYEFT
-134 DGAQAPPAEENLTP
+134 DGAQPAKAEENLTP

-161 RKLARQV
+161 RKLARQA
-168 LEKHLEKIHEW
+168 LEKYLEKIEER
-179 LPPAVLQELQLPTLT
+179 LPPAVLQELRLPTLT
-194 EALALVHR
+194 EALALVHQ

-210 LLAEGKHPAV
+210 LLAQGKHPAV
-220 LRLSFEELLAHHL
+220 LRLAFEELLAHHL
-233 SLRRLR
+233 SLKRLR
-239 ARVQTEQAP
+239 ARVQTESAP
-248 PVAGTGELMQRLLAR
+248 AMSGAGRLMQQMLAQ

-272 QRVLGEILH
+272 QRVLDEILT
-281 DLQQSHPMQRLV
+281 DLRKAHPMQRLV

-308 GLGAIE
+308 SLGAIE
-314 SGLQAAVMAP
+314 SGLQVAVMAP

-344 LTVVGLS
+344 VSVVGLS
-351 GKLNGRARQD
+351 GKLNGRARQG
-361 ALEKIGSGRADI
+361 ALEKIGSGQAAVAV
-373 IIGTQALF
+373 GTQALF
-381 QEGVEFADLG
+381 QEDVEFADLG
-391 LIVVDE
+391 LIIVDE

-413 RVGARRPHQL
+413 RRGDRRPHQL

-455 PIETVAIPAARRADV
+455 PVETVAIPAARRADV
-470 VSRIRDACT
+470 VSRIHDACT

-493 SDNFVG
+493 S
-499 NEIGR
+499 E
-504 TSVRPAGARARDGAR
+504 
-519 QTLELETATDTAQ
+519 TLELETATDTAQ
-532 ALREALPD
+532 ALHEALPE
-540 LSIALIHGRMKP
+540 LKVALIHGRMKP

-562 KRGEV
+562 KRGDIN
-567 HLLVATT
+567 LLVATT

-581 VPNASLMVI
+581 VPNASLMII

-607 VGRGAAESHCVLLYQ
+607 IGRGPAESHCVLLYQ

-628 ARARLAALR
+628 ARTRLAALR

-655 GEMLGTR
+655 GEVLGTR

-677 RALLA
+677 RALLP
-682 RVQSVAELV
+682 RVQQLADLL
-691 LKEYPE
+691 LKEYPGS
-697 RVEPIVRRWLGRAEE
+697 VDPIVRRWLSGAET